1 MVHSIAV
8 FAQSLCWLPLQF
20 PRSVTFRQHQKTFA
34 EELAKLKL
42 LLASAAVVA
51 RALAVDAPKE
61 MRFQYSAEI
70 GAALA
75 APNL

>member
-1 MVHSIAV
+1 MAGHLQGVPD
-8 FAQSLCWLPLQF
+8 LTMLPLSE
-20 PRSVTFRQHQKTFA
+20 RD
-34 EELAKLKL
+34 
-42 LLASAAVVA
+42 VVA